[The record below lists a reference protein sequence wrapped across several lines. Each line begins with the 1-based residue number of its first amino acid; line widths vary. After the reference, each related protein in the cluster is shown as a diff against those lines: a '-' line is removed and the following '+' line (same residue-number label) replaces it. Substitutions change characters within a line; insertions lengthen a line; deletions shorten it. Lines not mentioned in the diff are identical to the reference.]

1 MPTDPDHGN
10 KTTKFF
16 LCGVEGAQTPKGALT
31 REHVYSN
38 WMRRFVPRTMS
49 KDRRAR
55 LAKSGNLISDAH
67 HGWAFFMWRW
77 NAPHLDWI

>member
-1 MPTDPDHGN
+1 
-10 KTTKFF
+10 
-16 LCGVEGAQTPKGALT
+16 
-31 REHVYSN
+31 
-38 WMRRFVPRTMS
+38 MRRFVPRTMS